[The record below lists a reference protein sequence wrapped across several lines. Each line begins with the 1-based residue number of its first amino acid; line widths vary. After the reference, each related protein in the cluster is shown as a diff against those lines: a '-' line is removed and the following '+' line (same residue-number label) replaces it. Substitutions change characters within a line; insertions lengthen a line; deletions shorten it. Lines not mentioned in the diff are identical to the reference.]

1 MSKNR
6 KYYVISPNVKQN
18 NEEQQWIK
26 FIAEKGYVCMGW
38 DEDSGKASI
47 FYDQL
52 QKGDIVI
59 IAGKSNANK
68 KVIGFGFVNSNKIGN
83 GQLDGMPSH
92 CYFRKLE
99 PFVTNKEILQKLRW
113 DSNSAYGN
121 SAQVPAE
128 YALYPNKNSTDKKNI
143 EILEEEIRR
152 VIMETYIKEKI
163 NLLTASKNLILTGA
177 PGTGKTFTAQKI
189 AEEMIKG
196 KTEKADAMTI
206 LSKAI
211 ADFTLDI
218 QSRNEQNALLTN
230 FQTRFPIE
238 KLDILS
244 LDDYCIGKGDS
255 DTFCGWIEYRLKK
268 LGLYSGFATKFKI
281 YWKPEDN
288 EYVKFGFAKELTNED
303 TIQQIRILIKELV
316 KEKKY
321 SNFSDKMSSGFA
333 LKILNS
339 YYPEEYFPINS
350 NNHLDNVL
358 KLFNIPCDGN
368 YLDKNKAIMDFY
380 KKQIKD
386 KDISALEFA
395 RILYDNFN
403 IKNGELI
410 DNDAKIITKGEFKL
424 VQFHPAY
431 TYEDFVRGIV
441 AKSTDEKISYKV
453 ENKILGNF
461 AQTAKDNP
469 NKNYVLIIDEI
480 NRANLPSVLG
490 ELIYALEYRDKE
502 INTMYELDGDSSLI
516 IPKNLYIIGTMNT
529 ADRSVG
535 QVDYAIRRRFAFE
548 AVLPKN
554 LTYELGDGFAQDL
567 FETVSKL
574 FVKEIKDNVDELE
587 HSEYLSREF
596 KPEDVWVGH
605 SYFITNS
612 EKTKE
617 HRLNYEIK
625 PLLREYLK
633 DGILKESAKK
643 IINSL

>member
-1 MSKNR
+1 MAKSR

-18 NEEQQWIK
+18 NEEQHWIE
-26 FIAEKGYVCMGW
+26 FISKKGYVCMGW
-38 DEDSGKASI
+38 DESSGKAHI
-47 FYDQL
+47 FHNQM

-68 KVIGFGFVNSNKIGN
+68 KVIGFGFVNSNVEE
-83 GQLDGMPSH
+83 GQLEGMPSY

-99 PFVTNKEILQKLRW
+99 PFITKKEILQKLKW

-121 SAQVPAE
+121 SSQIPAE
-128 YALYPNKNSTDKKNI
+128 YALYPDKNSTDKKNI

-152 VIMETYIKEKI
+152 VIMETYIKDKI

-196 KTEKADAMTI
+196 KPEKADAMTI
-206 LSKAI
+206 LNKAI
-211 ADFTLDI
+211 ADFKIDE
-218 QSRNEQNALLTN
+218 QSRNEQNVLLKN
-230 FQTRFPIE
+230 FQTRFPID
-238 KLDILS
+238 KLDTLS
-244 LDDYCIGKGDS
+244 LDDYCIGKGNS
-255 DTFCGWIEYRLKK
+255 DTFCGWIEYKLRN

-281 YWKPEDN
+281 YWKPDNN
-288 EYVKFGFAKELTNED
+288 EYVKVGFVKDLTDDEAL
-303 TIQQIRILIKELV
+303 QQIRILIKELV
-316 KEKKY
+316 KEKRY
-321 SNFSDKMSSGFA
+321 SVFSDKMSSAYA

-350 NNHLDNVL
+350 NIHINNVL
-358 KLFNIPCDGN
+358 KLFNIRCDGN

-380 KKQIKD
+380 KEQVKD
-386 KDISALEFA
+386 KDISPFDFA
-395 RILYDNFN
+395 GILYSNFN
-403 IKNGELI
+403 IKDGELI
-410 DNDAKIITKGEFKL
+410 DNDAKIVTKGEYKL

-441 AKSTDEKISYKV
+441 AKSTDEKISYEV

-480 NRANLPSVLG
+480 NRANLPAVLG

-502 INTMYELDGDSSLI
+502 IKTMYELDGDNSLV

-529 ADRSVG
+529 ADRSAG
-535 QVDYAIRRRFAFE
+535 QIDYAIRRRFAFE
-548 AVLPKN
+548 AVLPKD
-554 LTYELGDGFAQDL
+554 LTSELGDRFAKDL

-574 FVKEIKDNVDELE
+574 FVKEIKENVDDLE
-587 HSEYLSREF
+587 HSEYLSPEF

-605 SYFITNS
+605 SYFITDS

-617 HRLNYEIK
+617 HRLKYEIK

-633 DGILKESAKK
+633 DGILKENARKM
-643 IINSL
+643 INSL